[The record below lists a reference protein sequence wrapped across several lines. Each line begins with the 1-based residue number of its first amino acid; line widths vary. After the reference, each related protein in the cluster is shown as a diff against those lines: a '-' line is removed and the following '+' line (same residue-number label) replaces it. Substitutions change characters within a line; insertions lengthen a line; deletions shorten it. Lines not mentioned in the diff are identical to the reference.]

1 MTVENNLPVRIFL
14 DVVYVLGGDMGAVQI
29 SNLNHL
35 LIVFHPL
42 PNAPLHLTA
51 VKDFDAHLLQG
62 FRVRLFLEEIVP

>member
-1 MTVENNLPVRIFL
+1 
-14 DVVYVLGGDMGAVQI
+14 MGAVQI